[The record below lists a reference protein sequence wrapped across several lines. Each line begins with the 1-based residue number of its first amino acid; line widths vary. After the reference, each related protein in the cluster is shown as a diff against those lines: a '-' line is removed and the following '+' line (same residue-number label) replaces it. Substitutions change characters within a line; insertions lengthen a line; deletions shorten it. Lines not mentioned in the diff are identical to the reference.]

1 MKGKSVNLLF
11 RSWGS
16 TSYEQQTAKETPLPD
31 PSSWREKR
39 SDWGERLK
47 ITGLELLQRSTNT
60 LKDHQIEH
68 PRLNA
73 ELLFAYSLNISRE
86 ELYVRLRQEIKEEEK
101 DALERLIQ
109 RRISG
114 EPLQYILGHQEFWS
128 INFEVDPRVLI
139 PRPETEL
146 LVEQSLSI
154 LSEGTFKQNPSVLEI
169 GTGSGAIA
177 IALAKEVKNIFLVA
191 TDISEGAVCLAKKNA
206 KSAGVEDKVKFV
218 NGDLFSPLRPST
230 GHGFFDLILSN
241 PPYIVRRKISTL
253 AKEVKDYEPT
263 IALDGG
269 KDGLAFYRRIIPE
282 ASGYLREGG
291 WLLLEVALGQGP
303 AVSGLIEKEGRFFSP
318 ECIPDLSG
326 IGRVVKAQK
335 RRA

>member
-1 MKGKSVNLLF
+1 MFKCQG
-11 RSWGS
+11 R
-16 TSYEQQTAKETPLPD
+16 TSYERPSSTETPLSS
-31 PSSWREKR
+31 PSPHR
-39 SDWGERLK
+39 SEGAGKEESLK
-47 ITGLELLQRSTNT
+47 MTGLELLRWSMNT
-60 LKDHQIEH
+60 LKDHQIAN

-73 ELLFAYSLNISRE
+73 ELLLAYSLNLSRE
-86 ELYVRLRQEIKEEEK
+86 ELYARLHRELKEGEK
-101 DALERLIQ
+101 GGLERLIQ

-114 EPLQYILGHQEFWS
+114 EPLQYILGRQEFWS
-128 INFEVDPRVLI
+128 INFKVDPRVLI

-154 LSEGTFKQNPSVLEI
+154 LSENCRKRNPSALEI

-177 IALAKEVKNIFLVA
+177 IALAKEVKDIFLVA
-191 TDISEGAVCLAKKNA
+191 TDISRDALILAKENA
-206 KSAGVEDKVKFV
+206 KSAGVQDQIRFV
-218 NGDLFSPLRPST
+218 NGDLFGPLRPSREKKP
-230 GHGFFDLILSN
+230 FDLILSN

-282 ASGYLREGG
+282 APDYLQPGG

-303 AVSGLIEKEGRFFSP
+303 DVSELIEEEGNFFKP
-318 ECIPDLSG
+318 ECILDLSG
-326 IGRVVKAQK
+326 IGRVVKAQE
-335 RRA
+335 RRE

>member
-1 MKGKSVNLLF
+1 M
-11 RSWGS
+11 
-16 TSYEQQTAKETPLPD
+16 
-31 PSSWREKR
+31 
-39 SDWGERLK
+39 
-47 ITGLELLQRSTNT
+47 TGFKLLQWSTNT
-60 LKDHQIEH
+60 LKDHQIEN

-73 ELLFAYSLNISRE
+73 ELLLARSLNLNRE
-86 ELYVRLRQEIKEEEK
+86 ELYVRLYRELKEGEK
-101 DALERLIQ
+101 EALERLIR

-128 INFEVDPRVLI
+128 INFKVDPRVLI

-154 LSEGTFKQNPSVLEI
+154 LSEKTFEQNPSVLEI

-191 TDISEGAVCLAKKNA
+191 TDISRDALILAKENA
-206 KSAGVEDKVKFV
+206 KAAGVQHQIEFV
-218 NGDLFSPLRPST
+218 NGDLFGPLRPSREKKP
-230 GHGFFDLILSN
+230 FDLILSN

-282 ASGYLREGG
+282 ALGYLRTGG

-303 AVSGLIEKEGRFFSP
+303 DVSALMEVESNFSKA

-326 IGRVVKAQK
+326 IGRVVKVQRK
-335 RRA
+335 

>member
-1 MKGKSVNLLF
+1 MPALSSHRTEEGDKGK
-11 RSWGS
+11 G
-16 TSYEQQTAKETPLPD
+16 
-31 PSSWREKR
+31 
-39 SDWGERLK
+39 LK
-47 ITGLELLQRSTNT
+47 LTGLELLQWSTYT
-60 LKDHQIEH
+60 LRDHQIEN

-73 ELLFAYSLNISRE
+73 ELLLAHSLNLSRE
-86 ELYVRLRQEIKEEEK
+86 GLYVHLHQKLEEK
-101 DALERLIQ
+101 EKVAFERLVQ

-114 EPLQYILGHQEFWS
+114 EPLQYILGHQEFWA
-128 INFEVDPRVLI
+128 INFKVDPRVLI

-154 LSEGTFKQNPSVLEI
+154 LSEKTFEQNPSVLEI

-191 TDISEGAVCLAKKNA
+191 TDISRDALILAKENA
-206 KSAGVEDKVKFV
+206 KAAGVLHQIEFV
-218 NGDLFSPLRPST
+218 NGDLFSPLRPSREKKP
-230 GHGFFDLILSN
+230 FDLILSN

-282 ASGYLREGG
+282 ALGYLRTGG

-303 AVSGLIEKEGRFFSP
+303 DVSVLMEVEGDFSKP

-326 IGRVVKAQK
+326 IGRVVKAQRK
-335 RRA
+335 